1 MIDWISDL
9 LFWIVFGSIL
19 FFLRGKR
26 IFWTVGALGLLLLF
40 NQFFTPGFFHIQLL
54 DGHLYGS
61 RIDVLNQ
68 GAKVMLLSLGMV
80 LVIATGGVDLS
91 VGAVMAIAAAVS
103 SRLLVTEHQPAGVA
117 IAIALVVSVLAGA
130 WNGMLVAG
138 FGIQPIVATLVLMV
152 AGRGVAQLITEGQII
167 NFLDPT
173 MVYLGNGHLFGL
185 PFTLTLVLLM
195 LLLAF
200 FLVRRTALGL
210 FIESVGDNDEASRY
224 SGINARQVKFL
235 VYTFSGLCAG
245 LAGLVACSNIKS
257 ADANNIGLYLEL
269 DAILAVVV
277 GGTSL
282 QGGRFYLIGA
292 VVGGLFIQTLTTT
305 LYARNVSSDI
315 SPVPKALVII
325 AVCLFQSESFR
336 ARLSRSVRPPGR
348 ILKPLAS
355 RTPQNLSTVT
365 PHDSRES

>member
-1 MIDWISDL
+1 MIDWLSDL
-9 LFWIVFGSIL
+9 VFWIVFAAIL
-19 FFLRGKR
+19 FALRRQR
-26 IFWTVGALGLLLLF
+26 IFWTVGALALLLLF
-40 NQFFTPGFFHIQLL
+40 NQFFTPGFFHLQVL

-103 SRLLVTEHQPAGVA
+103 SRLLVTQHQPAG
-117 IAIALVVSVLAGA
+117 IAIAVALGISVLAGA
-130 WNGMLVAG
+130 WNGLLVAG
-138 FGIQPIVATLVLMV
+138 LGIQPIVATLVLMV
-152 AGRGVAQLITEGQII
+152 AGRGIAQLITEGQII

-185 PFTLTLVLLM
+185 PFTLTLVVVM
-195 LLLAF
+195 LLLTY

-224 SGINARQVKFL
+224 SGINAKQVKFL

-282 QGGRFYLIGA
+282 QGGRFYLVGA
-292 VVGGLFIQTLTTT
+292 VIGGLFIQTLTTT
-305 LYARNVSSDI
+305 FYAKNVSSDI
-315 SPVPKALVII
+315 APVPKALVII
-325 AVCLFQSESFR
+325 AVCLLQSEVFR
-336 ARLSRSVRPPGR
+336 TRLAQILRPLEKL
-348 ILKPLAS
+348 LKPIGFRQPRNQPTIA
-355 RTPQNLSTVT
+355 R
-365 PHDSRES
+365 HDSPKP

>member
-1 MIDWISDL
+1 MIERFSDL
-9 LFWIVFGSIL
+9 LFWIVFGAIL
-19 FFLRGKR
+19 FSLRRQR
-26 IFWTVGALGLLLLF
+26 IFWTVGALALLLLF
-40 NQFFTPGFFHIQLL
+40 NQFFTPGFFHIQVL

-61 RIDVLNQ
+61 RLDVLNQ

-103 SRLLVTEHQPAGVA
+103 SRLLETEHLPAGVA
-117 IAIALVVSVLAGA
+117 IAAGLAVSVLAGA
-130 WNGMLVAG
+130 WNGLLVAG
-138 FGIQPIVATLVLMV
+138 LGIQPIVATLVLMV

-167 NFLDPT
+167 NFHDPT
-173 MVYLGNGHLFGL
+173 MVFLGNGHLFGL
-185 PFTLTLVLLM
+185 PFTLTLVLVM
-195 LLLAF
+195 LLIAH

-210 FIESVGDNDEASRY
+210 FIESVGDNDEASLY
-224 SGINARQVKFL
+224 SGINAKQVKFL

-245 LAGLVACSNIKS
+245 LAGLVACSNIRS

-282 QGGRFYLIGA
+282 QGGRFYLVGA

-325 AVCLFQSESFR
+325 AVCLLQSESFR
-336 ARLSRSVRPPGR
+336 TRLGQRLRPLTR
-348 ILKPLAS
+348 VLKPLTS
-355 RTPQNLSTVT
+355 RLPHHPVPDARHETPK
-365 PHDSRES
+365 P

>member
-1 MIDWISDL
+1 MSNWLSDL
-9 LFWIVFGSIL
+9 LFWLVFAAIL
-19 FFLRGKR
+19 YSLRGRR
-26 IFWTVGALGLLLLF
+26 IFWTVGALALLLLF
-40 NQFFTPGFFHIQLL
+40 NQFFTPGFFNIQLL
-54 DGHLYGS
+54 NGHFYGS

-91 VGAVMAIAAAVS
+91 VGAVMAISAAV
-103 SRLLVTEHQPAGVA
+103 SRLLVTEHLPAGAA
-117 IAIALVVSVLAGA
+117 IAVALAICVLAGA
-130 WNGMLVAG
+130 WNGLLVAG
-138 FGIQPIVATLVLMV
+138 FGIQPIIATLVLMV

-173 MVYLGNGHLFGL
+173 MVYLGNGHLFAF
-185 PFTLTLVLLM
+185 PFTLTLVLVM
-195 LLLAF
+195 LVLTV

-210 FIESVGDNDEASRY
+210 FIESVGDNYEASRY

-235 VYTFSGLCAG
+235 VYTFSGFCAG

-292 VVGGLFIQTLTTT
+292 VVGALFIQTLTTT
-305 LYARNVSSDI
+305 LYARNVSSDV

-325 AVCLFQSESFR
+325 AVCLFQSDVFR
-336 ARLSRSVRPPGR
+336 TKIAQLFGPLNRM
-348 ILKPLAS
+348 LKPISS
-355 RTPQNLSTVT
+355 RLTPKIITA
-365 PHDSRES
+365 PREDAPKP

>member
-1 MIDWISDL
+1 MIDWFSDL
-9 LFWIVFGSIL
+9 LFWIIFGAIL
-19 FFLRGKR
+19 FLLRRQK
-26 IFWTVGALGLLLLF
+26 IFWTVGALALLLLF

-54 DGHLYGS
+54 DGHFYGS

-103 SRLLVTEHQPAGVA
+103 SRLLVTEHQPAG
-117 IAIALVVSVLAGA
+117 IALALLISVLAGA
-130 WNGMLVAG
+130 WNGLLVAG

-152 AGRGVAQLITEGQII
+152 AGRGIAQLITEGQII

-185 PFTLTLVLLM
+185 PFTLTLVVVMFFLTH
-195 LLLAF
+195 

-224 SGINARQVKFL
+224 SGINAKQVKFL

-282 QGGRFYLIGA
+282 QGGRFYLVGA

-305 LYARNVSSDI
+305 FYAKNVSSDI
-315 SPVPKALVII
+315 APVPKALVII
-325 AVCLFQSESFR
+325 GVCLLQSEVFR
-336 ARLSRSVRPPGR
+336 TRFARVLSP
-348 ILKPLAS
+348 IEKFLKPIGSWLPRHLQTSA
-355 RTPQNLSTVT
+355 R
-365 PHDSRES
+365 HDSPKS

>member
-1 MIDWISDL
+1 MIEWLSDL
-9 LFWIVFGSIL
+9 LFWIVLGAIL
-19 FFLRGKR
+19 LSLRGKR
-26 IFWTVGALGLLLLF
+26 IFWTVGALALLLLF
-40 NQFFTPGFFHIQLL
+40 NQFFTPGFFHLQVL

-103 SRLLVTEHQPAGVA
+103 SRLLVTQPQPPGVA
-117 IAIALVVSVLAGA
+117 IAVALLVSVLAGA
-130 WNGMLVAG
+130 WNGLLVAG

-152 AGRGVAQLITEGQII
+152 AGRGIAQLITEGQII

-185 PFTLTLVLLM
+185 PFTLTLVLVM
-195 LLLAF
+195 LLLAH
-200 FLVRRTALGL
+200 FLVRRTAFGL

-224 SGINARQVKFL
+224 SGINAKQVKFL

-282 QGGRFYLIGA
+282 QGGRFYLVGA

-305 LYARNVSSDI
+305 LYAKNVSSDI

-325 AVCLFQSESFR
+325 AVCLLQSDLFR
-336 ARLSRSVRPPGR
+336 TRLAHLLRPLEKVLKPVGARL
-348 ILKPLAS
+348 
-355 RTPQNLSTVT
+355 PQGLFTAAR
-365 PHDSRES
+365 HDSPKS

>member
-9 LFWIVFGSIL
+9 LFWIVFCTIL

-117 IAIALVVSVLAGA
+117 IAVALVVSVLAGA
-130 WNGMLVAG
+130 WNGVLVAG

-173 MVYLGNGHLFGL
+173 MVYLGNGHLFAL
-185 PFTLTLVLLM
+185 PFTLTLVLVM

-210 FIESVGDNDEASRY
+210 FIESVGDNEEASRY

-336 ARLSRSVRPPGR
+336 TRISRFVRPSGR
-348 ILKPLAS
+348 ILKPLDS
-355 RTPQNLSTVT
+355 RSPQNLSTVT

>member
-1 MIDWISDL
+1 MIDWVSDL

-19 FFLRGKR
+19 FLLRGQR
-26 IFWTVGALGLLLLF
+26 IFWSVGALGLLLLF
-40 NQFFTPGFFHIQLL
+40 NQFFTPGFFHIQML

-103 SRLLVTEHQPAGVA
+103 SRLLVTEHQSAGAA
-117 IAIALVVSVLAGA
+117 IAAALVISSLAGA
-130 WNGMLVAG
+130 WNGVLVAG

-173 MVYLGNGHLFGL
+173 MVYLGNGHLFAL
-185 PFTLTLVLLM
+185 PFTLTLVLVTLG
-195 LLLAF
+195 LAF

-224 SGINARQVKFL
+224 SGINAKQVKFL
-235 VYTFSGLCAG
+235 VYTFSGFCAG

-315 SPVPKALVII
+315 SPVPKALAII

-336 ARLSRSVRPPGR
+336 TRLSHVVRPFGR
-348 ILKPLAS
+348 ILKPLGS
-355 RTPQNLSTVT
+355 RPPQKSITAT
-365 PHDSRES
+365 HDSPKP

>member
-1 MIDWISDL
+1 MTDWISDL
-9 LFWIVFGSIL
+9 LFWIVLGTIL

-54 DGHLYGS
+54 DGHFYGS
-61 RIDVLNQ
+61 RLDVLNQ

-103 SRLLVTEHQPAGVA
+103 SRLLVTEHQPAGIA
-117 IAIALVVSVLAGA
+117 IAVALVVSVLAGA

-173 MVYLGNGHLFGL
+173 MVYLGNGHLFAL
-185 PFTLTLVLLM
+185 PFTLTLVLVM

-200 FLVRRTALGL
+200 LLVRRTALGL
-210 FIESVGDNDEASRY
+210 FIEAVGDNDEASRY
-224 SGINARQVKFL
+224 SGINAKRVKFL

-282 QGGRFYLIGA
+282 QGGRFYLVGA

-336 ARLSRSVRPPGR
+336 ARISRFARPWGTTLKPAGSRPPR
-348 ILKPLAS
+348 K
-355 RTPQNLSTVT
+355 LSTVT
-365 PHDSRES
+365 SHDSRES

>member
-1 MIDWISDL
+1 MIDWVSDL
-9 LFWIVFGSIL
+9 LFWLVFGVVL
-19 FFLRGKR
+19 FSLRGKR

-40 NQFFTPGFFHIQLL
+40 NQFFTPGFFHIQVLG
-54 DGHLYGS
+54 GHLYGS
-61 RIDVLNQ
+61 RLDVLNQ

-103 SRLLVTEHQPAGVA
+103 SRLLVTEHQPPG
-117 IAIALVVSVLAGA
+117 IAIAVALLISILAGA
-130 WNGMLVAG
+130 WNGLLVAG

-152 AGRGVAQLITEGQII
+152 AGRGIAQLITEGQII

-185 PFTLTLVLLM
+185 PFTLTLVLAM
-195 LLLAF
+195 LLLTY
-200 FLVRRTALGL
+200 LMVRGTALGL

-224 SGINARQVKFL
+224 AGINAKQVKLL
-235 VYTFSGLCAG
+235 VYTFSGFCAG
-245 LAGLVACSNIKS
+245 LAGLVACSNIRS

-269 DAILAVVV
+269 DAILAVVI

-282 QGGRFYLIGA
+282 SGGRFYLVGA
-292 VVGGLFIQTLTTT
+292 VIGGLFIQTLTTT
-305 LYARNVSSDI
+305 FYARNVSSDI

-325 AVCLFQSESFR
+325 AVCLFQAEAFR
-336 ARLSRSVRPPGR
+336 KRFGQLFLPIWEV
-348 ILKPLAS
+348 LKPI
-355 RTPQNLSTVT
+355 RTRFHLSPAERHDT
-365 PHDSRES
+365 PRP

>member
-1 MIDWISDL
+1 MIHWLADL
-9 LFWIVFGSIL
+9 LFWVFFGATL
-19 FFLRGKR
+19 YALRGKR
-26 IFWTVGALGLLLLF
+26 VFWTVGALALLLLF
-40 NQFFTPGFFHIQLL
+40 NQFFTPGFFNIQLL
-54 DGHLYGS
+54 NGHFYGS

-91 VGAVMAIAAAVS
+91 VGAVMAISAAVS
-103 SRLLVTEHQPAGVA
+103 SRLLVTEHQSAGVA
-117 IAIALVVSVLAGA
+117 IAVALAICVLAGA
-130 WNGMLVAG
+130 WNGLLVAG
-138 FGIQPIVATLVLMV
+138 FGIQPIIATLVLMV

-173 MVYLGNGHLFGL
+173 MVYLGNGHLFAL
-185 PFTLTLVLLM
+185 PFTVTLVLVM
-195 LLLAF
+195 LVLTV

-210 FIESVGDNDEASRY
+210 FIESVGDNYEASRY
-224 SGINARQVKFL
+224 SGINAKKVKFL
-235 VYTFSGLCAG
+235 VYTFSGFCAG

-282 QGGRFYLIGA
+282 QGGRFYLVGALIGA
-292 VVGGLFIQTLTTT
+292 LFIQTLTTT
-305 LYARNVSSDI
+305 LYARNVSSDV

-325 AVCLFQSESFR
+325 AVCLFQSDVFR
-336 ARLSRSVRPPGR
+336 TRATKLLGPLGG
-348 ILKPLAS
+348 ILKPLRS
-355 RTPQNLSTVT
+355 RLPQKHFTA
-365 PHDSRES
+365 PRHDAPKS

>member
-1 MIDWISDL
+1 
-9 LFWIVFGSIL
+9 
-19 FFLRGKR
+19 
-26 IFWTVGALGLLLLF
+26 
-40 NQFFTPGFFHIQLL
+40 
-54 DGHLYGS
+54 
-61 RIDVLNQ
+61 
-68 GAKVMLLSLGMV
+68 LSLGMV

-103 SRLLVTEHQPAGVA
+103 SRLLVTEHQTPGVA
-117 IAIALVVSVLAGA
+117 IAVALVISVLAGA
-130 WNGMLVAG
+130 WNGLLVAG

-152 AGRGVAQLITEGQII
+152 AGRGIAQLITEGQII

-185 PFTLTLVLLM
+185 PFTLTLVLVM
-195 LLLAF
+195 LVLAH

-224 SGINARQVKFL
+224 SGINAKQVKFL

-282 QGGRFYLIGA
+282 QGGRFYLVGA

-305 LYARNVSSDI
+305 LYARNVSSDV

-325 AVCLFQSESFR
+325 AVCLFQSELFR
-336 ARLSRSVRPPGR
+336 TRLAQLFRPLGR
-348 ILKPLAS
+348 ILKPLSS
-355 RTPQNLSTVT
+355 RLPHHLLTATR
-365 PHDSRES
+365 HDSPKP

>member
-1 MIDWISDL
+1 MTDWLSDL
-9 LFWIVFGSIL
+9 IFWILLAAVL
-19 FFLRGKR
+19 FMVRRQKV
-26 IFWTVGALGLLLLF
+26 FWTLGALALLLLF

-54 DGHLYGS
+54 DGHFYGS

-103 SRLLVTEHQPAGVA
+103 SRLLVTEHQPPGVA
-117 IAIALVVSVLAGA
+117 IAVALVISVLAGA

-173 MVYLGNGHLFGL
+173 MVYLGNGHLFAL
-185 PFTLTLVLLM
+185 PFTLTLVVVMLM
-195 LLLAF
+195 ITLF
-200 FLVRRTALGL
+200 FLRRTALGL

-224 SGINARQVKFL
+224 SGINAKQIKFL

-245 LAGLVACSNIKS
+245 LAGLVACSNIRS

-282 QGGRFYLIGA
+282 AGGRFYLIGA
-292 VVGGLFIQTLTTT
+292 VIGGLFIQTLTTT

-325 AVCLFQSESFR
+325 AVCLFQSEVFR
-336 ARLSRSVRPPGR
+336 ARLGYFVRPLAKF
-348 ILKPLAS
+348 LKPISS
-355 RTPQNLSTVT
+355 RLPQTLLTAT
-365 PHDSRES
+365 RHDAPKS

>member
-1 MIDWISDL
+1 MMEWISDL
-9 LFWIVFGSIL
+9 LFWIAFGAVL
-19 FFLRGKR
+19 YFLRRQR
-26 IFWTVGALGLLLLF
+26 IFWTVGALALLLLF
-40 NQFFTPGFFHIQLL
+40 NQFFTPGFFHLQIL

-103 SRLLVTEHQPAGVA
+103 SRLLVTQHQPAGVA
-117 IAIALVVSVLAGA
+117 IAIALAVSVLAGA
-130 WNGMLVAG
+130 WNGLLVAG
-138 FGIQPIVATLVLMV
+138 LGIQPIVATLVLMV

-185 PFTLTLVLLM
+185 PFTLTLVVVM
-195 LLLAF
+195 VIIAH

-210 FIESVGDNDEASRY
+210 FIESIGDNDEASRY
-224 SGINARQVKFL
+224 SGINAKQVKFL
-235 VYTFSGLCAG
+235 VYTFSGFCAG

-282 QGGRFYLIGA
+282 SGGRFYLIGA
-292 VVGGLFIQTLTTT
+292 VIGGLFIQTLTTT
-305 LYARNVSSDI
+305 LYAKDVSSDI

-325 AVCLFQSESFR
+325 AVCLFQSELFR
-336 ARLSRSVRPPGR
+336 ARLSKLLRPMQKFW
-348 ILKPLAS
+348 KPVSS
-355 RTPQNLSTVT
+355 RLPHQLFA
-365 PHDSRES
+365 PARHDSPKS

>member
-1 MIDWISDL
+1 MIDRVSDL
-9 LFWIVFGSIL
+9 LFWIFFGSIL
-19 FFLRGKR
+19 FFLRGQR

-54 DGHLYGS
+54 DGHFYGS

-103 SRLLVTEHQPAGVA
+103 SRLLVTEHQPAG
-117 IAIALVVSVLAGA
+117 IAIAVALVISILAGA
-130 WNGMLVAG
+130 WNGVLVAG

-173 MVYLGNGHLFGL
+173 MVYLGNGHLFAL
-185 PFTLTLVLLM
+185 PFTLTLVFVM
-195 LLLAF
+195 LGFAF
-200 FLVRRTALGL
+200 LLVRRTALGL

-224 SGINARQVKFL
+224 SGINAKQVKFL
-235 VYTFSGLCAG
+235 VYTFSGFCAG

-305 LYARNVSSDI
+305 LYARNVSSEI

-325 AVCLFQSESFR
+325 AVCLFQSEAFR
-336 ARLSRSVRPPGR
+336 TRLSRVVRPWAR
-348 ILKPLAS
+348 ILKPFGS
-355 RTPQNLSTVT
+355 RLPQNLSTVP
-365 PHDSRES
+365 PHDSPKP